1 MRGNP
6 VVAVDF
12 DHTIVEMLESGSYAI
27 KAGAVE
33 ALRSLKS
40 KGCTIVIHTCRIGIA
55 KGNGDLSDV
64 IETIQSVLDQF
75 DVPYDSIHLGT
86 KVVADAYIDDR
97 AVTFR
102 GDWTEAQKEA
112 ESLIFER

>member
-1 MRGNP
+1 MTENP

-12 DHTIVEMLESGSYAI
+12 DNTIVETLETGSYLL
-27 KAGAVE
+27 KKGAAE

-55 KGNGDLSDV
+55 KGNGDLAEV
-64 IETIQSVLDQF
+64 IETIQRVLEEF

-102 GDWTEAQKEA
+102 GNWTDTQKEA
-112 ESLIFER
+112 ERLIFGR